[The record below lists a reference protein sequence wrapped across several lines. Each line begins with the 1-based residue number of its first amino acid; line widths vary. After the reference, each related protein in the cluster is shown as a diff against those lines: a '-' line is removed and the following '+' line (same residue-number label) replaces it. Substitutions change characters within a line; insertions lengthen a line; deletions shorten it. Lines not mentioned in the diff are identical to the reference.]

1 MLWVPIT
8 MPYSTLVAGGFG
20 LAMLAA
26 SNLAATETGYSSA
39 PLTPLSP
46 AVVDVAEL
54 RSLDAGSNPFPSQA
68 MAEQFAD
75 YLAWTKAQGLSRLA
89 AFEAL
94 MDQADQATSSARS
107 GRPAELPNQ
116 QMAEQFE
123 AYLRWTEEQ
132 RLSPFYAF
140 KVTNFD

>member
-1 MLWVPIT
+1 
-8 MPYSTLVAGGFG
+8 MPYPTLIAGGFG

-26 SNLAATETGYSSA
+26 SHLAATETGHASSPTRPA
-39 PLTPLSP
+39 SP
-46 AVVDVAEL
+46 PVVDAAEL
-54 RSLDAGSNPFPSQA
+54 RSLDADANPFPSQA

-94 MDQADQATSSARS
+94 MDRADQASSGARQS
-107 GRPAELPNQ
+107 QPEQPAALPSQ
-116 QMAEQFE
+116 QMAEQFQ

-132 RLSPFYAF
+132 ELSPFYAF
-140 KVTNFD
+140 RVTNFD